1 MILGAIA
8 AAVKKRGEN
17 AVPTV
22 LSMLKRLK
30 HRGTDSHGVATP
42 NLTRTANLIEQIII
56 KGMSSNV
63 ALGHNLS
70 RILPE
75 DRPQPVLGANFT
87 LAFNGRLFPPFS
99 VSTIDAILT
108 TLASDPQK
116 NASAIIKKLKGSYA
130 FAIACQD
137 KVIAGRDTMG
147 TTPLYYGEN
156 ETTSAVASERKALW
170 GIGIKDAESFPP
182 GNLGLMT
189 VYGFTFQPIRT
200 ITQSS
205 LKSTDMKTVAKQ
217 LQILLSESM
226 KERLSDTK
234 KAAVAFSG
242 GLDSSLIAMLAR
254 ICGIEVQLITVGLE
268 GQRELHHAR
277 AASKALE
284 LPLHLQTYT
293 QDDIEQTLPK
303 VLWLIEEPDVTKV
316 GVAIPLYWTAQIA
329 SKLGFRILLAGQGAD
344 ELFGGYQKY
353 LRDYAAGDEALR
365 DSMYHDVITCHE
377 KNFQRDI
384 QACSF
389 HKVEL
394 RLPFAD
400 RNVVNFSLG
409 VPTHLKIE
417 SPEDHLRKRLLRLTA
432 QNLGMPPFIVN
443 RRKKAVQ
450 YATGVDKALRRLA
463 RRENLTLREYVRR
476 IFRDVYPEREI

>member
-1 MILGAIA
+1 LGAIA

-17 AVPTV
+17 AVPT
-22 LSMLKRLK
+22 LFSMLKRLK
-30 HRGTDSHGVATP
+30 HRGTDAHGEATP
-42 NLTRTANLIEQIII
+42 NVTRTANSIDQIPI

-63 ALGHNLS
+63 ALGYNLS

-87 LAFNGRLFPPFS
+87 LAFNGRLFPPIS
-99 VSTIDAILT
+99 VPDIDAILT

-116 NASAIIKKLKGSYA
+116 NASSIIKKLKGSYA

-156 ETTSAVASERKALW
+156 KTTSAIASERKALW
-170 GIGIKDAESFPP
+170 TIGIKKAESFPP
-182 GNLGLMT
+182 GHLALMT
-189 VYGFTFQPIRT
+189 VHGFTFQPIRT
-200 ITQSS
+200 IMQSP
-205 LKSTDMKTVAKQ
+205 LNPIAMKAATKQ
-217 LQILLSESM
+217 LQTILSEST
-226 KERLSDTK
+226 KDRLSDTK

-242 GLDSSLIAMLAR
+242 GLDSSLVAMLAR
-254 ICGIEVQLITVGLE
+254 ICGIEVQLITVGLDD
-268 GQRELHHAR
+268 QHELRHAR
-277 AASKALE
+277 AAAKALG
-284 LPLHLQTYT
+284 LPLYIQAYT
-293 QDDIEQTLPK
+293 QDDVEQTLPK
-303 VLWLIEEPDVTKV
+303 VLWLIEEPDVTKG
-316 GVAIPLYWTAQIA
+316 GVAIPIYWTAQIA
-329 SKLGFRILLAGQGAD
+329 SKLGFHILLAGQGAD
-344 ELFGGYQKY
+344 ELFGGYQRY
-353 LRDYAAGDEALR
+353 LRDYAAGDEVAR

-377 KNFQRDI
+377 KNFQRDN

-400 RNVVNFSLG
+400 QNVANFSLA
-409 VPTHLKIE
+409 VPTQLKIE

-432 QNLGMPPFIVN
+432 ENLGMPPFIVN

-450 YATGVDKALRRLA
+450 YATGVSKALRRLA
-463 RRENLTLREYVRR
+463 RQENLTLREYVRR
-476 IFRDVYPEREI
+476 IFRDVYPETEI

>member
-1 MILGAIA
+1 MGAIA

-30 HRGTDSHGVATP
+30 HRGPDGHGVATP
-42 NLTRTANLIEQIII
+42 NSTRTANSIEQISI
-56 KGMSSNV
+56 KNMSSNV

-70 RILPE
+70 HILPE
-75 DRPQPVLGANFT
+75 NNPQPIIGQNFS
-87 LAFNGRLFPPFS
+87 LAFEGRLFPPAS
-99 VSTIDAILT
+99 VSETDVILKM
-108 TLASDPQK
+108 LASDPQR
-116 NASAIIKKLKGSYA
+116 NAGAIIEMLKGSYA

-137 KVIAGRDTMG
+137 TVIVGRDTMG
-147 TTPLYYGEN
+147 TTSLYYGEN
-156 ETTSAVASERKALW
+156 ETTSAIASERKALW
-170 GIGIKDAESFPP
+170 AIGIKDAESFPP
-182 GNLGLMT
+182 GNLALMT
-189 VYGFTFQPIRT
+189 VHGFTFQPIRT
-200 ITQSS
+200 IAQPS
-205 LKSTDMKTVAKQ
+205 LKPVDMRTAARQ
-217 LQILLSESM
+217 LQALLLEST

-242 GLDSSLIAMLAR
+242 GLDSSLVAILGR

-268 GQRELHHAR
+268 NRRELHHAR
-277 AASKALE
+277 AAAKALD

-293 QDDIEQTLPK
+293 QDDFEQTLPK
-303 VLWLIEEPDVTKV
+303 VLWLIEEPDVMKA
-316 GVAIPLYWTAQIA
+316 GVAIPIYWTAQIA
-329 SKLGFRILLAGQGAD
+329 SKLAFRILLAGQGAD
-344 ELFGGYQKY
+344 ELFGGYQRY
-353 LRDYAAGDEALR
+353 LRDYAAGNEVLR
-365 DSMYHDVITCHE
+365 ASMYHDVITCHE
-377 KNFQRDI
+377 KNFQRDD

-400 RNVVNFSLG
+400 QNIVDFSLA
-409 VPTHLKIE
+409 VPTHLKIA

-450 YATGVDKALRRLA
+450 YATGVNKALRRLA
-463 RRENLTLREYVRR
+463 RREKLTLQEYVRR
-476 IFRDVYPEREI
+476 VFREVYPERRI

>member
-1 MILGAIA
+1 MGAIA

-22 LSMLKRLK
+22 LFMLKRLK
-30 HRGTDSHGVATP
+30 HRGTDNHGVATP
-42 NLTRTANLIEQIII
+42 NLTRTANSIEQITI

-75 DRPQPVLGANFT
+75 DRPQPVLGADFT
-87 LAFNGRLFPPFS
+87 LAFNGRLFPASS
-99 VSTIDAILT
+99 VSAFDAILT

-137 KVIAGRDTMG
+137 KVIAGRDTLG
-147 TTPLYYGEN
+147 TTPLYYGKN
-156 ETTSAVASERKALW
+156 ETTSAIASERKALW
-170 GIGIKDAESFPP
+170 AIGIKDAESFPP
-182 GNLGLMT
+182 GNLAL
-189 VYGFTFQPIRT
+189 VNVHGFTFQPIRT
-200 ITQSS
+200 ITQSP
-205 LKSTDMKTVAKQ
+205 LNPIAMKTATKQ
-217 LQILLSESM
+217 LQTLLSEST
-226 KERLSDTK
+226 KDRLSDTK

-242 GLDSSLIAMLAR
+242 GLDSSVVAMLAR
-254 ICGIEVQLITVGLE
+254 IFGIEVQLITVGLE
-268 GQRELHHAR
+268 DRRELHHAR
-277 AASKALE
+277 AAAKALE

-293 QDDIEQTLPK
+293 QDDVEQTLRK
-303 VLWLIEEPDVTKV
+303 VLWLIEEPDVVKA
-316 GVAIPLYWTAQIA
+316 GVAIPIYWTAQIA

-344 ELFGGYQKY
+344 ELFGGYQRY
-353 LRDYAAGDEALR
+353 LRDYAAGNKVLR
-365 DSMYHDVITCHE
+365 ASMYHDVITCHE
-377 KNFQRDI
+377 KNFQRDN

-389 HKVEL
+389 HKAEL

-400 RNVVNFSLG
+400 QNIVNFSSSL
-409 VPTHLKIE
+409 PTHLKIA

-450 YATGVDKALRRLA
+450 YATGVNKALRRLA
-463 RRENLTLREYVRR
+463 RRENLTLQEYVRR
-476 IFRDVYPEREI
+476 IFREVYPERKI

>member
-1 MILGAIA
+1 LGAIA
-8 AAVKKRGEN
+8 AALKKRGEN

-22 LSMLKRLK
+22 LSMLKRLR
-30 HRGTDSHGVATP
+30 HRGTDAHGAATP
-42 NLTRTANLIEQIII
+42 NSTRTANSIDQIPI
-56 KGMSSNV
+56 KNMSSNV

-70 RILPE
+70 HILPE

-87 LAFNGRLFPPFS
+87 LAFNGRLFPPS
-99 VSTIDAILT
+99 SRSDIDAILT
-108 TLASDPQK
+108 MLASDPQK
-116 NASAIIKKLKGSYA
+116 NAGSIINKLKGSYA

-170 GIGIKDAESFPP
+170 AIGIKDAESFPP
-182 GNLGLMT
+182 GNLAAMT
-189 VYGFTFQPIRT
+189 INGFTFQPIR
-200 ITQSS
+200 IIKQSS
-205 LKSTDMKTVAKQ
+205 LKPTVMKAAAKQ
-217 LQILLSESM
+217 LQTLLLESL

-242 GLDSSLIAMLAR
+242 GLDSSLVAMLAR
-254 ICGIEVQLITVGLE
+254 IFEIEVQLITVGLE
-268 GQRELHHAR
+268 DQHELHCAK
-277 AASKALE
+277 AAAKALE

-293 QDDIEQTLPK
+293 PDDVERTLPK
-303 VLWLIEEPDVTKV
+303 VLWLIEEPDVMKA
-316 GVAIPLYWTAQIA
+316 GVAIPIYWTAEIA

-344 ELFGGYQKY
+344 ELFGGYQRY
-353 LRDYAAGDEALR
+353 LRDYAAGDEVVR
-365 DSMYHDVITCHE
+365 DSMYRDVITCHE
-377 KNFQRDI
+377 KNFQRDD

-400 RNVVNFSLG
+400 QNVVNFSLG
-409 VPTHLKIE
+409 LPTHLKIE
-417 SPEDHLRKRLLRLTA
+417 SPEDHLRKRILRLTA

-443 RRKKAVQ
+443 RKKKAVQ
-450 YATGVDKALRRLA
+450 YATGVSKALRRLA
-463 RRENLTLREYVRR
+463 RQENLTLREYVRR
-476 IFRDVYPEREI
+476 IFREVYPETET

>member
-1 MILGAIA
+1 LGAIV
-8 AAVKKRGEN
+8 AAVKRKGEN
-17 AVPTV
+17 AIPIV

-30 HRGTDSHGVATP
+30 HRGTDAHGVAAP
-42 NLTRTANLIEQIII
+42 NSTRTANSIEQIPI
-56 KGMSSNV
+56 KNMSSNV

-70 RILPE
+70 HILPE

-87 LAFNGRLFPPFS
+87 LSFNGRLFPPS
-99 VSTIDAILT
+99 SISDIDAILT
-108 TLASDPQK
+108 MLASDPQK
-116 NASAIIKKLKGSYA
+116 NASSIIKKLKGSYV

-170 GIGIKDAESFPP
+170 AIGIKDAESFPP
-182 GNLGLMT
+182 GNLALMT
-189 VYGFTFQPIRT
+189 IHGFTFQPIRI

-205 LKSTDMKTVAKQ
+205 LKPTDMKTATKQ
-217 LQILLSESM
+217 LQTLLSELT

-242 GLDSSLIAMLAR
+242 GLDSSLIALLAT
-254 ICGIEVQLITVGLE
+254 ICGIEVKLITVGLE
-268 GQRELHHAR
+268 DQRELHHAR
-277 AASKALE
+277 AAAKALE
-284 LPLHLQTYT
+284 LPLHIQTYT
-293 QDDIEQTLPK
+293 QDDVEQTLPK
-303 VLWLIEEPDVTKV
+303 VLWLIEEPDVTKA
-316 GVAIPLYWTAQIA
+316 GVAIPIYWTAQIA

-344 ELFGGYQKY
+344 ELFGGYQRY
-353 LRDYAAGDEALR
+353 LRDYAIGDEVVR
-365 DSMYHDVITCHE
+365 DSMYHDITTSHE
-377 KNFQRDI
+377 KNFQRDN

-400 RNVVNFSLG
+400 QNIVNFSSSL
-409 VPTHLKIE
+409 PTHLKIE
-417 SPEDHLRKRLLRLTA
+417 SPEDQLRKRILRLTA
-432 QNLGMPPFIVN
+432 QNLGMPSFIVN

-450 YATGVDKALRRLA
+450 YATGVNKALRRLA
-463 RRENLTLREYVRR
+463 RRESLTLREYVRR
-476 IFRDVYPEREI
+476 IFREVYPERKI

>member
-1 MILGAIA
+1 LAAIA
-8 AAVKKRGEN
+8 AAVKRKGEN

-30 HRGTDSHGVATP
+30 HRGTDAHGVATP
-42 NLTRTANLIEQIII
+42 NVTRTANSIKQITI
-56 KGMSSNV
+56 KSMSSNV

-70 RILPE
+70 RILLE
-75 DRPQPVLGANFT
+75 DRPQPVLGADFT
-87 LAFNGRLFPPFS
+87 LAFDGRLFPASS
-99 VSTIDAILT
+99 VSAIDAILT

-116 NASAIIKKLKGSYA
+116 NASSIIEKLKGSYA

-137 KVIAGRDTMG
+137 KVVAGRDTIG

-156 ETTSAVASERKALW
+156 KTTSAIASERKALW
-170 GIGIKDAESFPP
+170 AIGMKKAESFPP
-182 GNLGLMT
+182 GHLALMT
-189 VYGFTFQPIRT
+189 VHGFTFQPIRT
-200 ITQSS
+200 ITLSP
-205 LKSTDMKTVAKQ
+205 LNPIAKKAATKQ
-217 LQILLSESM
+217 LQILLSEST
-226 KERLSDTK
+226 KDRLSDTK

-242 GLDSSLIAMLAR
+242 GLDSSLVAMLAR

-268 GQRELHHAR
+268 DQHELRHAR
-277 AASKALE
+277 TAARALG
-284 LPLHLQTYT
+284 LPLHIQTYT
-293 QDDIEQTLPK
+293 QDDVEQTLPK
-303 VLWLIEEPDVTKV
+303 ILWLIEEPDVTKV
-316 GVAIPLYWTAQIA
+316 GVATPTYWTAQIA
-329 SKLGFRILLAGQGAD
+329 SRLGFRILLAGQGAD

-353 LRDYAAGDEALR
+353 LKDYAAGDEVVR

-377 KNFQRDI
+377 KNFQRDN

-389 HKVEL
+389 HQVEL

-409 VPTHLKIE
+409 LPTHLKIA

-432 QNLGMPPFIVN
+432 QNLGMPLFIVN

-463 RRENLTLREYVRR
+463 RRENLTLGEYVRR
-476 IFRDVYPEREI
+476 IFRDVYPETEI